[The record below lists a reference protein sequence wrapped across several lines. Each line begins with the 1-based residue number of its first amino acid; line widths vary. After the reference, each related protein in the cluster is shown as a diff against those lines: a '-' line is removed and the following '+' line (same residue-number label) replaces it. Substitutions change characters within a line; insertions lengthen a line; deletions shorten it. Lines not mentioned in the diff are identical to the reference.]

1 MAHLCFFF
9 ALNFK
14 QSCTMTI
21 KDVKV
26 TMSRIGITSSDTPR
40 KIMYMP
46 IAKISYNESKKSFT
60 KFLDGTFVKKDHFQ
74 GYIIGKAYF
83 VGITK
88 DEYLIYNEV
97 GERIGSVKIETV
109 GRPIEA
115 HEEYFVCLKDKTIS
129 GINPK
134 GEIIATKELSD
145 NELKNLTS

>member
-1 MAHLCFFF
+1 
-9 ALNFK
+9 
-14 QSCTMTI
+14 MTI

-26 TMSRIGITSSDTPR
+26 TMSRIGITSSV
-40 KIMYMP
+40 KIT
-46 IAKISYNESKKSFT
+46 YNESNTSLT
-60 KFLDGTFVKKDHFQ
+60 KFLNGTFVKKDYFQ
-74 GYIIGKAYF
+74 EFIIGKTYF

-88 DEYLIYNEV
+88 DEYLIYNVV

-134 GEIIATKELSD
+134 GEVIATKELSD
-145 NELKNLTS
+145 EELNNLTN